1 MYIWLCLKDGSGKS
15 TIVKFIIAAL
25 GLAPE
30 EVAYVAFTGK
40 AATVLAQKGCQNATT
55 AHKLLYKAKQLNTGK
70 YIFEPVKSLKPELKL
85 IVVDEVSML
94 PLTMWNL
101 LLTHHIPVI
110 ALGDPG

>member
-1 MYIWLCLKDGSGKS
+1 MYIWLRLKDGSGKS
-15 TIVKFIIAAL
+15 STVKFIIAAL

-40 AATVLAQKGCQNATT
+40 AATVLAQKGCPNATT

-70 YIFEPVKSLKPELKL
+70 YIFEPVKSLNPNLKL
-85 IVVDEVSML
+85 IIVDEVSML
-94 PLTMWNL
+94 PLNIWNL
-101 LLTHHIPVI
+101 LLSHRIPVI

>member
-1 MYIWLCLKDGSGKS
+1 MYIWLRLKAGSGKS

-55 AHKLLYKAKQLNTGK
+55 AHKLLYRAKQLNTGK
-70 YIFEPVKSLKPELKL
+70 YIFEPVKSLKPVQNAGVYISYIILFL
-85 IVVDEVSML
+85 IIITFTNNMIF
-94 PLTMWNL
+94 PL
-101 LLTHHIPVI
+101 LLLHI
-110 ALGDPG
+110 